1 MRPGVAACG
10 DVDQAA
16 GTGEGWE
23 MYLIKLHGQGGR
35 GRVEG
40 WRMTSVKSKVFTF
53 TIHCWPR
60 LRLPPPEHDADIITA
75 GLQSERGI
83 FYCVR
88 NILCK

>member
-23 MYLIKLHGQGGR
+23 IYLIKLHGEGGW

-53 TIHCWPR
+53 TIPASAS
-60 LRLPPPEHDADIITA
+60 PQHDADIITA

>member
-1 MRPGVAACG
+1 MLTK
-10 DVDQAA
+10 AA
-16 GTGEGWE
+16 GTGEGGE
-23 MYLIKLHGQGGR
+23 IYLIKLHGEGGR

-53 TIHCWPR
+53 TIP
-60 LRLPPPEHDADIITA
+60 LLAPPPPVSPEHDADIITA

>member
-1 MRPGVAACG
+1 MEMLTRQLGQGRVG
-10 DVDQAA
+10 NVFDQITRTR
-16 GTGEGWE
+16 G
-23 MYLIKLHGQGGR
+23 KGQGG
-35 GRVEG
+35 GMANDLCQVQ
-40 WRMTSVKSKVFTF
+40 SLHIYNS
-53 TIHCWPR
+53 R